1 MFNKIMGSEESKVSL
16 IIILTWLIFMP
27 MIIIKLFSEFA
38 IWALALF
45 GLVVLGMLASFLYS
59 RKSRTFEGLSKD
71 ERTEKFS
78 LKASRNGFLTAIALT
93 ALLAAWT
100 WLGSH
105 MGVFDVL
112 IWVWGWGMGAYM
124 LSYLYYIWKG

>member
-1 MFNKIMGSEESKVSL
+1 MLRSEESKASAVIL
-16 IIILTWLIFMP
+16 LTWVIIMPIIIV
-27 MIIIKLFSEFA
+27 KLFSEFA

-45 GLVVLGMLASFLYS
+45 GLVLLGMLASFLYS

-78 LKASRNGFLTAIALT
+78 LKASRNGFFMAVALT
-93 ALLAAWT
+93 ALLIVLT
-100 WLGSH
+100 WLGSY
-105 MGVFDVL
+105 MGTIDML
-112 IWVWGWGMGAYM
+112 IWVWLWAIGAYM